1 MASLFSKWDP
11 AILRPSPPHAR
22 NNMCV
27 GWTGP
32 DQRCKNQLPLDRVAA
47 GRDLIHNLST
57 MYIYHID
64 YPNLRG
70 GLGGTVSDC
79 LCHLHGDQ
87 VQLVETKWMA
97 IIKVEAKNAEGAR
110 FMLVDD

>member
-1 MASLFSKWDP
+1 
-11 AILRPSPPHAR
+11 
-22 NNMCV
+22 
-27 GWTGP
+27 
-32 DQRCKNQLPLDRVAA
+32 
-47 GRDLIHNLST
+47 

-97 IIKVEAKNAEGAR
+97 IIKVEAKNAVRRRAEAMKGGLMALIR
-110 FMLVDD
+110 SVKGVRDIMSLRRVRDSCWWMIEVKRI